1 MKEASGKL
9 SPDQPLSGEREAAVY
24 ESDSFFDENSGTSEV
39 VAIDWS
45 GIGPGPIET
54 NIGTMVGGS
63 LTWGNE
69 EANLIIEGESEIF
82 EFYLDGIKSSGP
94 NRSETDARIGYAYA
108 AGGYGMFFPATQ
120 MILEQDLFGPE
131 FLLGRYGVDPHRVEV
146 TRNERLEFTA
156 DFIEEAVS
164 LL

>member
-1 MKEASGKL
+1 MKEAPGKL
-9 SPDQPLSGEREAAVY
+9 SPDQPLSGERSCRLRVR
-24 ESDSFFDENSGTSEV
+24 FVFDENSGTSEV

-82 EFYLDGIKSSGP
+82 ESYLDGIKSSRL

-108 AGGYGMFFPATQ
+108 AGG
-120 MILEQDLFGPE
+120 
-131 FLLGRYGVDPHRVEV
+131 
-146 TRNERLEFTA
+146 
-156 DFIEEAVS
+156 
-164 LL
+164 